1 MQSRNDPASME
12 RKGSINESKESR
24 DLSQNCRLA
33 AGLWVRCSSL
43 MAEIRRNPKYL
54 LCLRRCSAKS
64 SLQGYSC
71 GRVVTE
77 GASAGT
83 GETSG
88 ALGQWDTRFPGHAA
102 PWRVSAEGKG
112 LTKPQCF

>member
-1 MQSRNDPASME
+1 M
-12 RKGSINESKESR
+12 
-24 DLSQNCRLA
+24 
-33 AGLWVRCSSL
+33 
-43 MAEIRRNPKYL
+43 
-54 LCLRRCSAKS
+54 
-64 SLQGYSC
+64 
-71 GRVVTE
+71 TE